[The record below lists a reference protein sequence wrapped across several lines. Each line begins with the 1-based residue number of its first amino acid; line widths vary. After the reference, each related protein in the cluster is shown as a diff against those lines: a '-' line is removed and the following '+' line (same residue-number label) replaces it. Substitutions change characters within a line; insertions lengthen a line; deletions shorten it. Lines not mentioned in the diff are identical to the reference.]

1 MCVVQLS
8 EELVWE
14 LFVQS
19 GPVGGFPL
27 LEGQQTFVKKKTHAF
42 TSCQSNMHL
51 SLLLTSCMSA
61 VNVYL
66 PKDRVTSQHQ
76 GYGFVEFKSE
86 EDADYVRFKP
96 SSMLQRECFWRA
108 VAQNTEHGAL

>member
-27 LEGQQTFVKKKTHAF
+27 LEGQQTFVNKKTHAF
-42 TSCQSNMHL
+42 TSCRWNMHL

-96 SSMLQRECFWRA
+96 SSMPQRECFWRA

>member
-1 MCVVQLS
+1 M
-8 EELVWE
+8 
-14 LFVQS
+14 
-19 GPVGGFPL
+19 P
-27 LEGQQTFVKKKTHAF
+27 
-42 TSCQSNMHL
+42 
-51 SLLLTSCMSA
+51 A

-96 SSMLQRECFWRA
+96 SSMSQRVLLESGC
-108 VAQNTEHGAL
+108 TEHRAWCTLIAADV

>member
-1 MCVVQLS
+1 MSAAQLT

-14 LFVQS
+14 LFTQS
-19 GPVGGFPL
+19 GPV
-27 LEGQQTFVKKKTHAF
+27 
-42 TSCQSNMHL
+42 
-51 SLLLTSCMSA
+51 

-86 EDADYVRFKP
+86 DDADYVRRLPLVELAMSLSGLLFMGPLLHLNGNP
-96 SSMLQRECFWRA
+96 SQLTRA
-108 VAQNTEHGAL
+108 DADALHARRPSRSST